1 MGWGTGCMVSKRV
14 SRWTEELNTSFGVN
28 VSEGILRD
36 DESSSFFLAPY
47 ENFLL
52 RDRADTNET
61 LFSAVGVDPSPCE
74 RVGDGRT
81 DLRCNSTPR
90 GKSNDSIMEECTN
103 FLFDDGIIPFVD

>member
-14 SRWTEELNTSFGVN
+14 SRWTEELNASFGVN

-36 DESSSFFLAPY
+36 DDELFFFLAPY
-47 ENFLL
+47 DDFLL

-61 LFSAVGVDPSPCE
+61 LFSAAVLDPSAWE

-81 DLRCNSTPR
+81 DLRCNSTPN
-90 GKSNDSIMEECTN
+90 GKSNDSITEECTT
-103 FLFDDGIIPFVD
+103 FLFDDGIIPFID